1 MKKLSIIIPA
11 YNAEPYLREL
21 IQCLDKQMNEFAEVI
36 IVDDGSIKRV
46 SYSRK
51 WLRVIRHRKNAGA
64 GAARNTG
71 LDNARGKYVTFVDA
85 DDLVADDY
93 VSQILS
99 KIDEM
104 DFDVCDMSWKSLNQE
119 GVQFNYRLSEKKP
132 RLRNCSSCMRVFKKS
147 YIGDVRFS
155 ELKDATQD
163 EDFSRRLG
171 YLSDETLKRT
181 YISDYMYLYRTEVC
195 DSQVKKF
202 KAGLR
207 NTKRVVY
214 YYEHVTTDMIWLID
228 EIKND
233 DLLNEVWLLT
243 NQCDIPELARW
254 CQIHKPF
261 HLWTHIL
268 RGEPYYNVDLIK
280 PPHKSQIVLYIN
292 YVNIVGGIQS
302 FVYHFAKIMGEF
314 YDITYVVNDASQEHV
329 DYMRQVVNVLV
340 NPKEK
345 IYCDTLIMLRILDTI
360 PANIEYKKSIQM
372 CHACK
377 TNERWHIPQT
387 SDYVVNVS
395 QASKDSFK
403 EEAKNST
410 VIHNL
415 ISHNDT
421 KPLVLMSA
429 TRIPA
434 SDKGNNESRM
444 RTLAAM
450 LNDAQIPF
458 IWLNFSDG
466 VLTDPP
472 KNFFNLGLKMN
483 ASGYFKLATYIV
495 LLSDSEAW
503 SYTLLEALTQNI
515 PVLVCPFP
523 SALEMGVEDGKNGYI
538 VPFDMEFDVH
548 KLLNVPEFEYQYDN
562 KPIVDQWKKLIDAKP
577 KPKPK
582 EVKVRCVVYSYND
595 LELQREVK
603 RNEEWITSYNRA
615 MYLMNERH
623 LVEIVS

>member
-1 MKKLSIIIPA
+1 MKLSIIIPA
-11 YNAEPYLREL
+11 YNAEPYLKEL
-21 IQCLDKQMNEFAEVI
+21 VDCLDKQMNDSTEVI
-36 IVDDGSIKRV
+36 IVDDGSKKKV
-46 SYSRK
+46 NYSRK
-51 WLRVIRHRKNAGA
+51 WLRVIRHRKNSGA

-93 VSQILS
+93 VPQINA

-104 DFDVCDMSWKSLNQE
+104 DFDICEMSWKSLTKE
-119 GVQFNYRLSEKKP
+119 GAQFDYRLSEQKP

-171 YLSDETLKRT
+171 YLSDDTLKRT
-181 YISDYMYLYRTEVC
+181 YISDYMYLYRTAVC

-207 NTKRVVY
+207 KTKRIVY
-214 YYEHVTTDMIWLID
+214 YYNHVTPDMTWLIEDIKKDD
-228 EIKND
+228 E
-233 DLLNEVWLLT
+233 LNEVWLLT
-243 NQCDIPELARW
+243 NKCDIPELSRW
-254 CQIHKPF
+254 CQIHTPF
-261 HLWTHIL
+261 HLWTHYVK
-268 RGEPYYNVDLIK
+268 GEPYHNVELIK
-280 PPHKSQIVLYIN
+280 PPYQTQVVLYIN
-292 YVNIVGGIQS
+292 HVNIVGGIQS
-302 FVYHFAKIMGEF
+302 FIYHFAKIMGQY
-314 YDITYVVNDASQEHV
+314 YDITYIINDAKKEHIE
-329 DYMRQVVNVLV
+329 YMRQVVKVLV

-345 IYCDTLIMLRILDTI
+345 IYCDTLIMLRILDSI
-360 PANIEYKKSIQM
+360 PGNIEYKKSIQM

-377 TNERWHIPQT
+377 TRENWHIPKT
-387 SDYVVNVS
+387 SDYIVNVS
-395 QASKDSFK
+395 QASKDSFG
-403 EEAKNST
+403 EESKDGI

-415 ISHNDT
+415 ISQCEN

-434 SDKGNNESRM
+434 ADKGNNEKRM
-444 RTLAAM
+444 RRLADM
-450 LNDAQIPF
+450 LNEAQISF

-466 VLTDPP
+466 ILDNPP
-472 KNFFNLGLKMN
+472 KNFFNLGLNMN
-483 ASGYFKLATYIV
+483 ASDYFRIADYIV

-503 SYTLLEALTQNI
+503 SYTLLESLALHNK

-538 VPFDMEFDVH
+538 LPYDMDFDVH
-548 KLLNVPEFEYQYDN
+548 KLLNVPKFEYQYDN
-562 KPIVDQWKKLIDAKP
+562 KAIVDQWKKLLNAKP
-577 KPKPK
+577 KPKP
-582 EVKVRCVVYSYND
+582 ERVKVRCTVFSYND
-595 LELQREVK
+595 LELGRKVYKGDIWE
-603 RNEEWITSYNRA
+603 TSYNRA

-623 LVEIVS
+623 LVQLA